1 MIKIHMLI
9 NGNMADLPQLFS
21 TNWLVYN
28 TKKVIS
34 NWSDFLCNQIS
45 FKKFNPS
52 VSAKYGLLFKS
63 INASL
68 YLYPFL
74 SVPLCRKRVGEQM
87 YIGIKGHLK
96 IQKQIIEKKMLVNP
110 PEVKCK
116 LWELIYH
123 LQFYQMITRLS
134 HYINRDYPI

>member
-1 MIKIHMLI
+1 
-9 NGNMADLPQLFS
+9 
-21 TNWLVYN
+21 
-28 TKKVIS
+28 
-34 NWSDFLCNQIS
+34 
-45 FKKFNPS
+45 
-52 VSAKYGLLFKS
+52 
-63 INASL
+63 
-68 YLYPFL
+68 
-74 SVPLCRKRVGEQM
+74 M

-116 LWELIYH
+116 LKELIYH